1 MGSQAGG
8 GPQVTQPAG
17 PTCCGVAASAGPG
30 PGAAQ
35 RSVTSEICAGVTVP
49 AAARCTSAGQQGVLF
64 SITARPPPAFH
75 TREKAIWG
83 QGWKVPLAASL
94 LQLLEGSLLPPGGSR
109 LDGACRP
116 PPRPAGTGVSP
127 KLQGQ
132 AGWWRFPGPVPR
144 VCRLSWAQSQ
154 TQSSTPTASPSGG
167 LSFPFC

>member
-1 MGSQAGG
+1 M
-8 GPQVTQPAG
+8 TQPAG

-144 VCRLSWAQSQ
+144 GLPGSA
-154 TQSSTPTASPSGG
+154 ASPGHRAKPRALLQRPVPLAASVSPSAKGG
-167 LSFPFC
+167 S